1 MAAINES
8 KPNVLL
14 VVPRYFSTQVCG
26 YIMPLGILYVSAALK
41 ASGVA
46 NVYTVNLNHQ
56 EETDD
61 VVLSRIIAENKIQ
74 IVGSGGISGQFIE
87 VLPLMKLIKQTWNFL
102 TICCGNLIKW
112 NFTFM
117 RRSVR

>member
-1 MAAINES
+1 MATINES

-14 VVPRYFSTQVCG
+14 IVPRYFSTRVCG

-56 EETDD
+56 EEDSNRGKFWYFWT
-61 VVLSRIIAENKIQ
+61 VYR
-74 IVGSGGISGQFIE
+74 GIPIDE
-87 VLPLMKLIKQTWNFL
+87 IDKTN
-102 TICCGNLIKW
+102 
-112 NFTFM
+112 
-117 RRSVR
+117 